1 MRKHKGR
8 TRLRQRAGAA
18 NLTAMLSQ
26 KQLLSALC
34 VLLLAC
40 GSESK
45 PPKPPELAAA
55 FASLPLPPEPQFI
68 SRAGSDDALQ
78 ITIFSPAKTPMV
90 TAYYRKTLSLK
101 PWKLVSDVKNAD
113 ASTVLYAEQGGRPMW
128 VRVWSTSDG
137 EGTMVEL
144 SGAAVAAQP
153 VKPAESAPLPK
164 AGK

>member
-18 NLTAMLSQ
+18 KLTAMLTQ
-26 KQLLSALC
+26 KPVLSALC

-45 PPKPPELAAA
+45 PPKPPEVAAA
-55 FASLPLPPEPQFI
+55 FPSLPLPPEPHFI

-78 ITIFSPAKTPMV
+78 ITLFSPAKTPMV
-90 TAYYRKTLSLK
+90 TEYYRKTLSRK
-101 PWKLVSDVKNAD
+101 PWRLVSDVKNRD
-113 ASTVLYAEQGGRPMW
+113 TSTVLYAEQGGRPLW

-144 SGAAVAAQP
+144 SGAAVAARP
-153 VKPAESAPLPK
+153 VQIAEPVPSPK

>member
-18 NLTAMLSQ
+18 KLTAMLPQ
-26 KQLLSALC
+26 KHLLSALC

-45 PPKPPELAAA
+45 PPKPPEVTAA
-55 FASLPLPPEPQFI
+55 FPSLPLPPDAEFI

-78 ITIFSPAKTPMV
+78 ITLFSPVKTPIV
-90 TAYYRKTLSLK
+90 TEYYRKVLSSK
-101 PWKLVSDVKNAD
+101 PWKLVSDVKSRD
-113 ASTVLYAEQGGRPMW
+113 TSTVLYAEHGGRPMW

-144 SGAAVAAQP
+144 SGATVATQP
-153 VKPAESAPLPK
+153 VQAAESVPSPK